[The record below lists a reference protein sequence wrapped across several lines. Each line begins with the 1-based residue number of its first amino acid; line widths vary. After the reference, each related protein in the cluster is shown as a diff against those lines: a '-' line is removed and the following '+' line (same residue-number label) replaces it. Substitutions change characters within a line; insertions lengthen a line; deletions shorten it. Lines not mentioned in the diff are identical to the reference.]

1 MIRIILSYLIGVV
14 TLIALWYILSR
25 VQMKGWLHEFNQF
38 LTNHYKI
45 KEDGEHE
52 FNQFLTNH
60 YKIKEDGEK
69 EE

>member
-1 MIRIILSYLIGVV
+1 MIRIVISYLIGVV

-45 KEDGEHE
+45 KEDGE
-52 FNQFLTNH
+52 
-60 YKIKEDGEK
+60 K